1 MADKP
6 DVTTAVVA
14 QWRSAASAMAEIR
27 QENLRQLTDEDAVE
41 AAEELLDLVRFLPPR
56 QDTSGLVEQQRI
68 FARARG

>member
-1 MADKP
+1 MADMP
-6 DVTTAVVA
+6 DVTTAVAA

-27 QENLRQLTDEDAVE
+27 RENLRQLTDEDAVE

-56 QDTSGLVEQQRI
+56 QGTSGMVEQQRI

>member
-27 QENLRQLTDEDAVE
+27 RENLRQLTDEDAVK
-41 AAEELLDLVRFLPPR
+41 AAEELLDLVRLLPPPHG
-56 QDTSGLVEQQRI
+56 TSGLVEQQRI